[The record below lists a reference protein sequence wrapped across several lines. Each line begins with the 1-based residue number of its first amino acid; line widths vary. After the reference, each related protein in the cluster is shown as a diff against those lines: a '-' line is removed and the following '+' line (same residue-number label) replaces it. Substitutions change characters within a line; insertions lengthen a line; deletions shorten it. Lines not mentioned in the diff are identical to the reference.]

1 MGRPFRARLFAGGI
15 AFQLRYF
22 VRISPPK
29 SPVCHSEKNCG
40 LLATRRVFIF
50 HLIRNTPSSSTKAS
64 CPRRDSSGRPLEFV
78 SISPYELISIKW
90 PKSPVVSTT
99 LLRQNGH
106 SPGFYTRFQIHLSS
120 RCFDLTQ
127 RNTHNITRGEL
138 SERPSQ
144 SLNDITGRKQ
154 RGASS
159 ASASADRAVPLPTAD
174 SNPSGTDGVF
184 EVHTAR
190 Q

>member
-1 MGRPFRARLFAGGI
+1 MSRYCRRRVLSVTAKKLRPFSHSPGVYLLF
-15 AFQLRYF
+15 
-22 VRISPPK
+22 SPK
-29 SPVCHSEKNCG
+29 YADSG
-40 LLATRRVFIF
+40 
-50 HLIRNTPSSSTKAS
+50 TKA
-64 CPRRDSSGRPLEFV
+64 PRPRCDSSGRPLEFV
-78 SISPYELISIKW
+78 SISPCELISIKW
-90 PKSPVVSTT
+90 PKSPVVSST

>member
-1 MGRPFRARLFAGGI
+1 MGRPFRARLSAGGI

-29 SPVCHSEKNCG
+29 SPVCHSHG
-40 LLATRRVFIF
+40 LLATRREFIIY
-50 HLIRNTPSSSTKAS
+50 LVRNTPSSSTKAS
-64 CPRRDSSGRPLEFV
+64 CPRLDSSGRPLEFV

-106 SPGFYTRFQIHLSS
+106 SPGFYTRFQIHQSS

-159 ASASADRAVPLPTAD
+159 ASASASADRAVSLPTAD
-174 SNPSGTDGVF
+174 SNPSGTDGIF
-184 EVHTAR
+184 EVYVAVGW
-190 Q
+190 